1 MLFADELASF
11 GVRFLDEEG
20 AWRSA
25 WDSSTLVDSSEL
37 PLAAEISVAILPE
50 NDEPGEPAP
59 EVYLRKVVIP
69 VRPIDLQAL
78 LEAAAAAADCVTVR
92 ECVGLYPAVFAA
104 LEKSDPN
111 LAAAIDQ
118 DGDDCFSA
126 HEELSN
132 LPVPECQR

>member
-1 MLFADELASF
+1 
-11 GVRFLDEEG
+11 
-20 AWRSA
+20 
-25 WDSSTLVDSSEL
+25 
-37 PLAAEISVAILPE
+37 
-50 NDEPGEPAP
+50 
-59 EVYLRKVVIP
+59 
-69 VRPIDLQAL
+69 
-78 LEAAAAAADCVTVR
+78 VTVR